1 MQRVN
6 GGEVYETW
14 TFVKANVFFA
24 VMTRREREIAREVNE
39 RSPAASKTGEA
50 DRYAAG
56 DFTTAC
62 R

>member
-1 MQRVN
+1 MQHVN
-6 GGEVYETW
+6 GGKAYEIW

-24 VMTRREREIAREVNE
+24 MMTEEREIAREVNE
-39 RSPAASKTGEA
+39 RRSPPASKTGEA